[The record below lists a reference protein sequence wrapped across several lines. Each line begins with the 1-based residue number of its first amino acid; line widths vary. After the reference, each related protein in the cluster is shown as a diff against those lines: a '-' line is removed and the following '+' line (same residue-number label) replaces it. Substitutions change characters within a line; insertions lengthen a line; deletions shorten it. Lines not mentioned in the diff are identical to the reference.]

1 LLRAGVIQVQNS
13 SGQWLPYNLNPNP
26 VTVNGTTYQ
35 PAMCGA
41 SNCDPRGIGLNPIV
55 SQIWNKYM
63 PLPNDPQAGDRF
75 NTQGYLT
82 PLRLPV
88 RSNFAVARIDH
99 DFGQNWRLMTSYR
112 YYKFNQFTSN
122 QVDVGGLLPGDTF
135 GLAAAKSQKPQTP
148 SYWVAGLNGV
158 ITPHLINDFHYSYL
172 RNAWEW
178 SSAKAPPQLPGLGG
192 AIEIAG
198 DNANSLVPYPVDR
211 GSALTRFWDGQDHMF
226 RDDLSLIHGNHLF
239 QFGGSYQ
246 RDFDKHQRD
255 DNGVNI
261 LSSVVY
267 QINSGSGIAMPSA
280 FIPSTVPANQVSTWN
295 TMYASVLGLVSQPQ
309 VFYAR
314 SGGNLL
320 PVPSSIFSQS
330 VIPSYNLYVSDTWHI
345 KPNFTLTYGLGWE
358 LQMPPYEINGNQ
370 PMIVDG
376 NGNAFTAEDFLA
388 KRKSAAL
395 AGEVYN
401 PTIGFATVRN
411 VGGGRKYPYDAFYGG
426 FSPRVAAAWS
436 LGSGKTVLRG
446 GYNRIYARMNGI
458 NLVQVPLQ
466 GTGIGQPVSCIGAS
480 RSGQCLG
487 SAGVDPS
494 TAFRIGTDGLSA
506 PLPAVSQTLPQP
518 FFPGVGGNA
527 AAGTSWVLDP
537 NIKPP
542 HTDQFDFTIQREISS
557 RVRIEVGYVGR
568 IIRDDQLAYSL
579 DSVPYMTTLNGQSF
593 AQAFA
598 NTYQAVS
605 AGQTPSA
612 QPFFESA
619 MGGPSSAFCAAFAN
633 CTAAV
638 ASNQRTNILTTH
650 VYDMWGALN
659 KAPGWTLGRT
669 MPSSNPSQVS
679 GIPDL
684 ANIGWSNYN
693 GVFLSVR
700 MNDWHGATATSNL
713 TFSRTL
719 GTGQVTQAGTASILD
734 QWNPQAMYGPQAFDI
749 KWVYNFITLYR
760 PPVFKNQRGWL
771 GQVLGG
777 WSFAPLFTAQSG
789 VPLPVLISGG
799 TGNACQSFGEM
810 DCTSVGTANHEN
822 AVALVP
828 YKGGNSAHYNT
839 VSTGAGSSGNP
850 SNGGS
855 GINLF
860 ANPSEVYSGFRRL
873 ILGVDTNGGGAGV
886 LRGFGTFNLDLAVA
900 KDIRI
905 REGIGATLS
914 FQFINVLNHYQPA
927 NPSLNLDSPGSFGV
941 ITGQAG
947 TPRQMEF
954 GLRLFF

>member
-1 LLRAGVIQVQNS
+1 M
-13 SGQWLPYNLNPNP
+13 LPYNLNPNP
-26 VTVNGTTYQ
+26 VTVNGATYQ
-35 PAMCGA
+35 PALCGT

-88 RSNFAVARIDH
+88 RSNFAVGRIDH
-99 DFGQNWRLMTSYR
+99 DFGQNWRLMASYR

-122 QVDVGGLLPGDTF
+122 QVDIGGVLPGDTF
-135 GLAAAKSQKPQTP
+135 GIAAAKSQKPQTP

-172 RNAWEW
+172 RNAWQW
-178 SSAKAPPQLPGLGG
+178 SSAQAPPQLPGLGG

-211 GSALTRFWDGQDHMF
+211 GSALTRFWDGQDHML
-226 RDDLSLIHGNHLF
+226 RDDLSLIHGDHLF

-280 FIPSTVPANQVSTWN
+280 YIPSTVPANQVSTWN
-295 TMYASVLGLVSQPQ
+295 TMYPSVLGLVSQPQ

-320 PVPSSIFSQS
+320 PVPSSIISQS
-330 VIPSYNLYVSDTWHI
+330 VIPSYNLYAGDTWHI
-345 KPNFTLTYGLGWE
+345 KPSLTLSYGLGWE

-388 KRKSAAL
+388 KRKSSAL
-395 AGEVYN
+395 AGQVYN

-436 LGSGKTVLRG
+436 PSGKTVLRG

-480 RSGQCLG
+480 RTGECLG
-487 SAGVDPS
+487 SAGVDPT

-557 RVRIEVGYVGR
+557 RVRIELGYVGR

-598 NTYQAVS
+598 NVYQAVS
-605 AGQTPSA
+605 AGQTPAA

-619 MGGPSSAFCAAFAN
+619 MGGASSAFCAAFAH

-693 GVFLSVR
+693 GVFLSMR

-713 TFSRTL
+713 TFSRTPGD
-719 GTGQVTQAGTASILD
+719 GTGYTGRERRRFSINGTRRLCTGRRLSISSGSTTSSRCIARPSSKGSVGCLARCWAAGHSRRCSRRRAAFRCPCRSAAERAMPVSPSVRWTALPS
-734 QWNPQAMYGPQAFDI
+734 
-749 KWVYNFITLYR
+749 
-760 PPVFKNQRGWL
+760 
-771 GQVLGG
+771 
-777 WSFAPLFTAQSG
+777 APLTTRMRWPWYPTLAAPQPTTIRFRQARARPATR
-789 VPLPVLISGG
+789 P
-799 TGNACQSFGEM
+799 T
-810 DCTSVGTANHEN
+810 
-822 AVALVP
+822 VAR
-828 YKGGNSAHYNT
+828 
-839 VSTGAGSSGNP
+839 VSTCLPTRARCTQ
-850 SNGGS
+850 GS
-855 GINLF
+855 G
-860 ANPSEVYSGFRRL
+860 
-873 ILGVDTNGGGAGV
+873 D
-886 LRGFGTFNLDLAVA
+886 
-900 KDIRI
+900 
-905 REGIGATLS
+905 
-914 FQFINVLNHYQPA
+914 
-927 NPSLNLDSPGSFGV
+927 
-941 ITGQAG
+941 
-947 TPRQMEF
+947 
-954 GLRLFF
+954 